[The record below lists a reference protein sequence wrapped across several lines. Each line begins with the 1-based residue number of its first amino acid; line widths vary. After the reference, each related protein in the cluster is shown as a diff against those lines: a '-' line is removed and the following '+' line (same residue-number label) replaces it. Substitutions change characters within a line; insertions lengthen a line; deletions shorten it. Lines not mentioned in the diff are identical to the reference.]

1 MYQAGVVSLRWARA
15 QFPAGRPAEVSGPAA
30 ARGLRS
36 LARVLAGPV
45 VPGTWRLTAA
55 LAVSLLAGAFFC
67 AAVVVSLVLAA
78 LLSWVVAVGTILL
91 AAALRLGARL
101 AAADRRR
108 ISRSYG
114 LDIAPALLPARRPG
128 QSRIAA
134 RRSWRRDPAAWRLAS
149 YQVVRAP
156 ACAAAGFGLVVCWW
170 TVIALLFV
178 VPLRRQPT
186 APAFTSWF
194 FGHGVLS
201 GGAELAAALTGLAV
215 LLLIPPLV
223 RVLTR
228 LDAALGQRM
237 LGPDRAEILA
247 GEVDRLALSRA
258 QAIDAGDIER
268 HRIERDLHDG
278 VQPRLV
284 SVAMQIDRARA
295 RLGRDPAAADELLR
309 QAHADA
315 KGALADLR
323 SIARGIHPA
332 ILDERGLDAA
342 LSALVAGS
350 AVPVAVV
357 VALSRRP
364 GRTQEAAA
372 YFAAAEAIANLAKHA
387 SASRAALQI
396 TDETGNLVVQVTDDG
411 RGGAMVTPGGGLAG
425 LAGRLAAVDGRLSL
439 DSPPGGPTTV
449 TAVIPCAWS

>member
-1 MYQAGVVSLRWARA
+1 VS
-15 QFPAGRPAEVSGPAA
+15 RPAAR
-30 ARGLRS
+30 RGLRP
-36 LARVLAGPV
+36 LAGALAGPV
-45 VPGTWRLTAA
+45 APGTWLATAA
-55 LAVSLLAGAFFC
+55 LAVSLVTGALFC
-67 AAVVVSLVLAA
+67 AAMVLSLVVAA
-78 LLSWVVAVGTILL
+78 LLSWIVAVGTVLL

-101 AAADRRR
+101 AAVDRSR

-114 LDIAPALLPARRPG
+114 LRIAPAPVPQRQPG
-128 QSRIAA
+128 QSRIEAQ
-134 RRSWRRDPAAWRLAS
+134 RSWRRDPAAWRLAA
-149 YQVVRAP
+149 YQVARAP
-156 ACAAAGFGLVVCWW
+156 ACAAGTWVLVLCWW

-178 VPLRRQPT
+178 MPLRGQPT

-201 GGAELAAALTGLAV
+201 PAAELAAALTGLAV

-223 RVLTR
+223 RALTR
-228 LDAALGQRM
+228 LDAALGERM
-237 LGPDRAEILA
+237 LGPDRADILA
-247 GEVDRLALSRA
+247 GEVDRLAQSRA

-284 SVAMQIDRARA
+284 SLAMQIDRARA

-315 KGALADLR
+315 KDALADLR

-350 AVPVAVV
+350 VVPVAVSV
-357 VALSRRP
+357 RLGRRP
-364 GRTQEAAA
+364 GRAQEAVA
-372 YFAAAEAIANLAKHA
+372 YFTAAEAIANLAKHA
-387 SASRAALQI
+387 SASQAELRI
-396 TDETGNLVVQVTDDG
+396 TEETGNLVVQVTDDG
-411 RGGAMVTPGGGLAG
+411 RGGAMITPGGGLAG
-425 LAGRLAAVDGRLSL
+425 IAGRLAAVDGRLRV
-439 DSPPGGPTTV
+439 DSPPGGPTAL
-449 TAVIPCAWS
+449 TAVLPCGW

>member
-1 MYQAGVVSLRWARA
+1 VEFPSRRPVAVSS
-15 QFPAGRPAEVSGPAA
+15 PS
-30 ARGLRS
+30 ARGLRPV
-36 LARVLAGPV
+36 ARVLAGPV
-45 VPGTWRLTAA
+45 APGTWRLTAA
-55 LAVSLLAGAFFC
+55 LAVSLLTGALFC
-67 AAVVVSLVLAA
+67 CAVVAA
-78 LLSWVVAVGTILL
+78 LAVAAALSWVVAVGTVLL

-101 AAADRRR
+101 AGADRRR
-108 ISRSYG
+108 IRRSYG
-114 LDIAPALLPARRPG
+114 LDIEPAQMPARRPG
-128 QSRIAA
+128 QPLIQAQ
-134 RRSWRRDPAAWRLAS
+134 RSWRRDPAAWRLAA
-149 YQVVRAP
+149 YQVVRLP
-156 ACAAAGFGLVVCWW
+156 ACAAAAFVLVVCWW
-170 TVIALLFV
+170 TVIGLLFV

-194 FGHGVLS
+194 FGHGVL
-201 GGAELAAALTGLAV
+201 GAGAELVAVLTGFAV

-223 RVLTR
+223 RALAW

-284 SVAMQIDRARA
+284 SLAMQIDRARN
-295 RLGRDPAAADELLR
+295 RLGRDPSSADELLR
-309 QAHADA
+309 LAHGDA
-315 KGALADLR
+315 KGAIADLR

-350 AVPVAVV
+350 AVPVAVSV
-357 VALSRRP
+357 RLSRRP
-364 GRTQEAAA
+364 GRSQEAVA
-372 YFAAAEAIANLAKHA
+372 YFTAAEAIANLAKHA
-387 SASRAALQI
+387 SASQAVLRI
-396 TDETGNLVVQVTDDG
+396 TNETGELVVQVTDDG

-425 LAGRLAAVDGRLSL
+425 IAGRLAAVDGSLSV

-449 TAVIPCAWS
+449 TAVIPCGS

>member
-1 MYQAGVVSLRWARA
+1 MTW
-15 QFPAGRPAEVSGPAA
+15 PA
-30 ARGLRS
+30 ARGLRPV
-36 LARVLAGPV
+36 AGVLAGPV
-45 VPGTWRLTAA
+45 SPGTWRLTAA
-55 LAVSLLAGAFFC
+55 LAVSLLTGAFFC
-67 AAVVVSLVLAA
+67 SAVVVSVVLAA
-78 LLSWVVAVGTILL
+78 ALSWVVAVGAILL

-101 AAADRRR
+101 ARADRRR
-108 ISRSYG
+108 ISLSYG
-114 LDIAPALLPARRPG
+114 QEIAPALLPERLPG
-128 QSRIAA
+128 QPLIAA
-134 RRSWRRDPAAWRLAS
+134 QRSWRRSPAAWRLAA
-149 YQVVRAP
+149 YQVVRLP
-156 ACAAAGFGLVVCWW
+156 AGAAAAFVLMVCWW
-170 TVIALLFV
+170 TVIGLLFV

-201 GGAELAAALTGLAV
+201 TGAEVVAALTGFAV

-223 RVLTR
+223 RALTG

-247 GEVDRLALSRA
+247 AEVDRLAQSRA

-284 SVAMQIDRARA
+284 SLAMQIDRARA
-295 RLGRDPAAADELLR
+295 RLDRDPSAADELLR
-309 QAHADA
+309 LAHVDA
-315 KGALADLR
+315 KGAIADLR

-350 AVPVAVV
+350 AVPVTVSV
-357 VALSRRP
+357 RLSRRP
-364 GRTQEAAA
+364 GRSQEAAA
-372 YFAAAEAIANLAKHA
+372 YFTAAEAIANLAKHA
-387 SASRAALQI
+387 SASQAALRI
-396 TDETGNLVVQVTDDG
+396 TDETGDLVVQVTDDG

-425 LAGRLAAVDGRLSL
+425 MAGRLTAVDGGLSV

-449 TAVIPCAWS
+449 TAVIPCGS